1 MTRLRHRIN
10 ARHLVTFALCAFSQ
24 APVLSAQPVDGA
36 SVIQQIDN
44 AALSRINH
52 VLSYTVIEHYSLF
65 RNKDETRPAAEMTV
79 KTLYQKGVG
88 KSYTILSQTG
98 SSLLQKLVL
107 APLLDNE
114 KAINQPG
121 NVEKSWFTSS
131 NYEMKLKPGVTQ
143 HMNGHDCLAF
153 DITPKRKAPNMLNG
167 TLWVDAKDG
176 SIVEID
182 GVSSRSPSMFSGPA
196 KMMRQYST
204 MSGFAMATR
213 ARAESDSAFFGRSI
227 LTIDYSDYQIQL
239 NAAH

>member
-1 MTRLRHRIN
+1 MKSVWPQSGIIPFL
-10 ARHLVTFALCAFSQ
+10 AFAFFAFH
-24 APVLSAQPVDGA
+24 APLPLSAQQVDAA

-52 VLSYTVIEHYSLF
+52 VLSYTVIEHYALY
-65 RNKDETRPAAEMTV
+65 RNNDETHPTAEMTV

-98 SSLLQKLVL
+98 SSLLQKFVL

-131 NYEMKLKPGVTQ
+131 NYEMKLKPGVSQ
-143 HMNGHDCLAF
+143 HMNGHDCLAV
-153 DITPKRKAPNMLNG
+153 DIAPKRKAPNMLNG

-204 MSGFAMATR
+204 MSGFAMATH